1 MIYHIS
7 NWWLMDGKSLVII
20 ARIVVD
26 LSVTST
32 AILTPQHCRKSSKL
46 FRAKTS
52 IPALYF
58 TPAWGKLF
66 INKAKN
72 NTNCQVFKHLKLI
85 YCKFWRFTWSLHA
98 TMKAT
103 TFLEERSLTKF
114 LYSKNWR
121 ILRLLEWNSCNI
133 GLTILVNRSVHPQ
146 QPSHLA
152 LYPLQFSVIK

>member
-1 MIYHIS
+1 
-7 NWWLMDGKSLVII
+7 MDGKSLVII

-66 INKAKN
+66 INRAKN
-72 NTNCQVFKHLKLI
+72 NNNCQVFKHFKTCLLQI
-85 YCKFWRFTWSLHA
+85 LMFYLVFTCYHE
-98 TMKAT
+98 TT

-114 LYSKNWR
+114 LYCKNWR
-121 ILRLLEWNSCNI
+121 ILRLLEWNSCNV